1 MGWEF
6 LRGKN
11 KNQMATDDYL
21 QSLRNYIGESAQITP
36 DSHLRNYVKTTFL
49 TLEDNALPVRVP
61 FEQAQDYIGKLVG
74 VTKWFAVDQAR
85 VNKFADATGDY
96 QFLHIDKERSSR
108 ESCYDGTIAHGM
120 LTMSL
125 LPTFAT
131 HGTLKIEGT
140 SQYIIYGL
148 DNVRFLNPVRIGS
161 RIRGS
166 FRLIS
171 AEERKAGEYLL
182 RHAATIEIEHQD
194 KPALIADWIVL
205 ALA

>member
-1 MGWEF
+1 
-6 LRGKN
+6 
-11 KNQMATDDYL
+11 MATEDHL
-21 QSLRNYIGESAQITP
+21 QSLRNYLGESAKITP

-49 TLEDNALPVRVP
+49 TLEGNALPLRVP
-61 FEQAQDYIGKLVG
+61 FEKAQDYIGKLVG
-74 VTKWFAVDQAR
+74 VTKWFTVDQTR

-96 QFLHIDKERSSR
+96 QFLHIDKERTSR
-108 ESCYDGTIAHGM
+108 ESCYEGTIAHGM

-140 SQYIIYGL
+140 SHYIIYGL

-171 AEERKAGEYLL
+171 AEERGEGEYLL
-182 RHAATIEIEHQD
+182 RHAATIEIEHQQ
-194 KPALIADWIVL
+194 KPAMIAEWIVL
-205 ALA
+205 ALV